1 MSHTAT
7 GYPFKHSAAVVALA
21 ALVGCGGGGSGSGGA
36 PSPTPQSLTI
46 TPGTTILKVDQTE
59 VFAGTM
65 TLTNGQTQTVQPT
78 WQSDNTTVLTF
89 ENGAAR
95 GRSNGTATIIG
106 TSQGLTATRLIRV
119 ATNYQ
124 GVWVGDYIIR
134 GCDSSGDFR
143 DAEFCNADGFF
154 AGQVLEVAFD
164 LTQDRDDVTG
174 EMFLG
179 AVEGTT
185 RGRVEADGRFTGTG
199 SLTVSDDGF
208 VVAFTVNPVNL
219 NADGNR
225 MTGTFTVSVTAPG
238 VTGQGLFTAEILTVA
253 RIASGLLPTATP
265 GAPGPDPTA
274 FIRRLRR

>member
-1 MSHTAT
+1 MRGVAESCICVTM
-7 GYPFKHSAAVVALA
+7 AVGLIS
-21 ALVGCGGGGSGSGGA
+21 CGGGDSSGSGGG

-59 VFAGTM
+59 VFGGSV
-65 TLTNGQTQTVQPT
+65 TLSNGQSQTVQPT
-78 WQSDNTTVLTF
+78 WQSDNTTVLRF
-89 ENGAAR
+89 EGGAAR

-124 GVWVGDYIIR
+124 GTWVGEYIVR

-143 DAEFCNADGFF
+143 AAGFCNSEDGFF

-208 VVAFTVNPVNL
+208 VVAFTVNPLNV

-238 VTGQGLFTAEILTVA
+238 ISGQGLFTAEILTVV
-253 RIASGLLPTATP
+253 RVASGLAPTATA
-265 GAPGPDPTA
+265 GASTLDLTA
-274 FIRRLRR
+274 FMRRLRR

>member
-1 MSHTAT
+1 M
-7 GYPFKHSAAVVALA
+7 KHLAAVVALL
-21 ALVGCGGGGSGSGGA
+21 ALVGCGGGGSGSGSS

-59 VFAGTM
+59 TFAGTV

-78 WQSDNTTVLTF
+78 WQSDNTTVLSF
-89 ENGAAR
+89 ESGAAR

-124 GVWVGDYIIR
+124 GTWVGDYVVR
-134 GCDSSGDFR
+134 GCDASGDFR
-143 DAEFCNADGFF
+143 STGFCSTQDGFYG
-154 AGQVLEVAFD
+154 GQVLEVAFD

-179 AVEGTT
+179 GLEGTT
-185 RGRVEADGRFTGTG
+185 RGRVEADGRLTGTG
-199 SLTVSDDGF
+199 SLTFSEDGF
-208 VVAFTVNPVNL
+208 VLVFTVNPLNV

-225 MTGTFTVSVTAPG
+225 LSGTFTVTVTAAG
-238 VTGQGLFTAEILTVA
+238 ASGQGIFTAEILTVA
-253 RIASGLLPTATP
+253 RIASGLLPTARASTH
-265 GAPGPDPTA
+265 APDLTA

>member
-1 MSHTAT
+1 MSHTAAT
-7 GYPFKHSAAVVALA
+7 YPFKQSAAVVALV
-21 ALVGCGGGGSGSGGA
+21 ALVGCGGGGSGSGGG

-59 VFAGTM
+59 VFAGTV

-89 ENGAAR
+89 EGGAAR

-143 DAEFCNADGFF
+143 DAEFCSNEGFS

-179 AVEGTT
+179 ALEGTT
-185 RGRVEADGRFTGTG
+185 RGRVEADGRLTGTG
-199 SLTVSDDGF
+199 SLTFSEDGL
-208 VVAFTVNPVNL
+208 VLVFTVNPLNV

-225 MTGTFTVSVTAPG
+225 MTGNFTVAVTAAG
-238 VTGQGLFTAEILTVA
+238 ATGQGLFTAELLTVA
-253 RIASGLLPTATP
+253 RVASGLLPTSTSR
-265 GAPGPDPTA
+265 GPVPDLRA
-274 FIRRLRR
+274 FVRRLRR